1 VKVARLYAPG
11 DLRVEDLPVPQAGP
25 GDLVIRVRTCS
36 TCGTDA
42 KIFRFG
48 HHHIS
53 LPRVLGH
60 EVAGE
65 ITEVGPEGQDGEGQ
79 EGDSQDGDSQDGD
92 SWSVG
97 DRVQIIA
104 AIPDGVCFFCRR
116 GQHTVCEDLESIG
129 YQYDGG
135 FAEFMRVPAKV
146 LAVDGVNKV
155 PEHVP
160 FEEASLTEPLACVLN
175 GQELAEVGEGDVV
188 VILGAGPIGCLHVRL
203 ARARG
208 ATTVVLVDVNQ
219 GRLDLAAGAEPDVSI
234 DSTKDDPIDA
244 VRKMTDGRGADVV
257 ITATGV
263 GQAQEQA
270 LEMAAPRGR
279 ISLFGGLPKD
289 DSTIRF
295 DSNLVHYGELSVFGA
310 YGSAPRH
317 NREALSLIAG
327 GKVRVDD
334 LITHRMP
341 LADVHRAIETVISGE
356 GLKVVIEP

>member
-1 VKVARLYAPG
+1 MKVARLYTPG
-11 DLRVEDLPVPQAGP
+11 DLRIEDADVPEAGP

-65 ITEVGPEGQDGEGQ
+65 VTEVGSEVGVQGGHR
-79 EGDSQDGDSQDGD
+79 
-92 SWSVG
+92 WSPG

-135 FAEFMRVPAKV
+135 FAESMRVPAKV
-146 LAVDGVNKV
+146 LAVDGVNRI

-175 GQELAEVGEGDVV
+175 GQELAQVGEGDAVV
-188 VILGAGPIGCLHVRL
+188 VLGAGPIGCLHVRL

-208 ATTVVLVDVNQ
+208 ARMVVLIDVNQ
-219 GRLDLAAGAEPDVSI
+219 GRLDLAARAEPDAAI

-244 VRKMTDGRGADVV
+244 IKKLTDGRGADVV

-270 LEMAAPRGR
+270 LEMAALRGR
-279 ISLFGGLPKD
+279 ISLFGGLPRD
-289 DSTIRF
+289 DSVIRF
-295 DSNLVHYGELSVFGA
+295 DSNLVHYRELSVVGA

-317 NREALSLIAG
+317 NREALALIAD

-341 LADVHRAIETVISGE
+341 LTDVNRAIETVMSGE

>member
-11 DLRVEDLPVPQAGP
+11 DLRVEDAPVPAAGP

-65 ITEVGPEGQDGEGQ
+65 ISEVGPEVEA
-79 EGDSQDGDSQDGD
+79 
-92 SWSVG
+92 WSLG
-97 DRVQIIA
+97 DRVQVIA
-104 AIPDGVCFFCRR
+104 AIPCGVCHYCRR

-135 FAEFMRVPAKV
+135 FAEFMRVPRKV
-146 LAVDGVNKV
+146 LAVDGVNRV
-155 PEHVP
+155 PDHVP
-160 FEEASLTEPLACVLN
+160 FEQASLTEPLACVLN
-175 GQELAEVGEGDVV
+175 GQELAQVGEGDAVV
-188 VILGAGPIGCLHVRL
+188 VLGAGPIGCLHVRL

-208 ATTVVLVDVNQ
+208 AKTVVIVDVNQ
-219 GRLDLAAGAEPDVSI
+219 GRLDLAARAEPDAMI
-234 DSTKDDPIDA
+234 DSTKEDPIDA
-244 VRKMTDGRGADVV
+244 VRKLTDGRGADVV
-257 ITATGV
+257 ITATGA

-270 LEMAAPRGR
+270 LEMTAPRGR
-279 ISLFGGLPKD
+279 VSLFGGLPKD
-289 DSTIRF
+289 DSIIRF
-295 DSNLVHYGELSVFGA
+295 DSNLVHYGEISVFGA

-317 NREALSLIAG
+317 NREALSLIADG
-327 GKVRVDD
+327 SVRVDD
-334 LITHRMP
+334 LITHRMA
-341 LADVHRAIETVISGE
+341 LADVDRAIETVISGE

>member
-1 VKVARLYAPG
+1 MKVARLYAPG
-11 DLRVEDLPVPQAGP
+11 DLRIEDAPVPEAGP

-65 ITEVGPEGQDGEGQ
+65 VTEVGPGVED
-79 EGDSQDGDSQDGD
+79 
-92 SWSVG
+92 WSVG
-97 DRVQIIA
+97 DRVQVIA
-104 AIPDGVCFFCRR
+104 AIPCGVCHFCRR
-116 GQHTVCEDLESIG
+116 GQHTVCEELESIG

-135 FAEFMRVPAKV
+135 FAEFMRVPRKV
-146 LAVDGVNKV
+146 LDVDGVNRV

-160 FEEASLTEPLACVLN
+160 FEQASLTEPLACVLN
-175 GQELAEVGEGDVV
+175 GQELAQVGEGDVV
-188 VILGAGPIGCLHVRL
+188 VVLGAGPIGCLHVRL

-208 ATTVVLVDVNQ
+208 ARLVVIADVNQ
-219 GRLDLAAGAEPDVSI
+219 ARLDLAARAEPDAAI
-234 DSTKDDPIDA
+234 DSTKDDPIDGI
-244 VRKMTDGRGADVV
+244 RKMTDGRGADVV
-257 ITATGV
+257 ITATGA

-270 LEMAAPRGR
+270 LEMTAPRGR

-317 NREALSLIAG
+317 NREALSLIADG
-327 GKVRVDD
+327 RVRVDD

-341 LADVHRAIETVISGE
+341 LADVDRAIETVISGD

>member
-11 DLRVEDLPVPQAGP
+11 DLRVEDLPVPEAGP

-65 ITEVGPEGQDGEGQ
+65 ITEVAPGVE
-79 EGDSQDGDSQDGD
+79 

-175 GQELAEVGEGDVV
+175 GQELAQVGEEDVV
-188 VILGAGPIGCLHVRL
+188 VVLGAGPIGCLHVRL

-208 ATTVVLVDVNQ
+208 ANTVVLVDVNRA
-219 GRLDLAAGAEPDVSI
+219 RLDLAARAEPDAAI
-234 DSTKDDPIDA
+234 DSSKDDPIDA

-270 LEMAAPRGR
+270 LEMTAPRGR

-295 DSNLVHYGELSVFGA
+295 DSNLVHYRELSVFGA

-317 NREALSLIAG
+317 NREALSLIANG
-327 GKVRVDD
+327 GVRIDD

-341 LADVHRAIETVISGE
+341 LADVHRAIETVMSGE

>member
-1 VKVARLYAPG
+1 MKVARLYAPE
-11 DLRVEDLPVPQAGP
+11 DLRVEDLPVPEAGP

-65 ITEVGPEGQDGEGQ
+65 VTEVGSGV
-79 EGDSQDGDSQDGD
+79 GD
-92 SWSVG
+92 WSEG

-104 AIPDGVCFFCRR
+104 AIPCGVCHYCRK

-146 LAVDGVNKV
+146 LAVDGVNRI

-175 GQELAEVGEGDVV
+175 GQELAQVGEGDAV

-208 ATTVVLVDVNQ
+208 AKTVVLVDVNQ
-219 GRLDLAAGAEPDVSI
+219 GRLDLAARAEPDAAI

-244 VRKMTDGRGADVV
+244 IRKMTDGRGADVV

-270 LEMAAPRGR
+270 LEMTAPRGR

-289 DSTIRF
+289 NSTIRF
-295 DSNLVHYGELSVFGA
+295 DSNLVHYGEISVFGA

-317 NREALSLIAG
+317 NREALSLIADG
-327 GKVRVDD
+327 RVRVDD

-341 LADVHRAIETVISGE
+341 LADVHKAIETVISGD

>member
-1 VKVARLYAPG
+1 VNAARLYAPE
-11 DLRVEDLPVPQAGP
+11 DLRVEDLPVPQAGR
-25 GDLVIRVRTCS
+25 GELVIRVRTCS

-65 ITEVGPEGQDGEGQ
+65 IMEVGPEVEGW
-79 EGDSQDGDSQDGD
+79 SQ
-92 SWSVG
+92 G
-97 DRVQIIA
+97 DRVQVIA
-104 AIPDGVCFFCRR
+104 AIPDGDCYFCRR
-116 GQHTVCEDLESIG
+116 GQQTVCEDLESIG

-135 FAEFMRVPAKV
+135 FAEFMRVPRKV
-146 LAVDGVNKV
+146 LAVDGVNRI

-160 FEEASLTEPLACVLN
+160 FGEASLTEPLACVLN
-175 GQELAEVGEGDVV
+175 GQELAQVGEGDAV

-208 ATTVVLVDVNQ
+208 ASTVVLVDVNQ
-219 GRLDLAAGAEPDVSI
+219 GRLDLAARAEPDAMI
-234 DSTKDDPIDA
+234 DSIKDDPIEA
-244 VRKMTDGRGADVV
+244 IRKMTDGRGADVV

-289 DSTIRF
+289 NSTIRF
-295 DSNLVHYGELSVFGA
+295 DSNLVHYGEISVFGA

-317 NREALSLIAG
+317 NREALSLIADE
-327 GKVRVDD
+327 KVRVDD

-341 LADVHRAIETVISGE
+341 LADVRKAIETVISGE

>member
-11 DLRVEDLPVPQAGP
+11 DLRVEEAEVPEAGP
-25 GDLVIRVRTCS
+25 GGLVIRVRTCS

-65 ITEVGPEGQDGEGQ
+65 IAEVGSEIHG
-79 EGDSQDGDSQDGD
+79 
-92 SWSVG
+92 WSIG

-104 AIPDGVCFFCRR
+104 AIPCGVCHYCRR
-116 GQHTVCEDLESIG
+116 GQETVCEDLESIG

-135 FAEFMRVPAKV
+135 FAEFMWVPPKV
-146 LAVDGVNKV
+146 LQRDGVNRI
-155 PEHVP
+155 PDHVP
-160 FEEASLTEPLACVLN
+160 FEAASLTEPLACVLN
-175 GQELAEVGEGDVV
+175 GQEIAQVGRGDVV
-188 VILGAGPIGCLHVRL
+188 AVLGAGPIGCLHVRL

-208 ATTVVLVDVNQ
+208 ARTVVLADINQ
-219 GRLDLAAGAEPDVSI
+219 DRLDLAARAEPDAAI
-234 DSTKDDPIDA
+234 DSSKDDPIDA
-244 VRKMTDGRGADVV
+244 VRKLTDGRGADVV

-270 LEMAAPRGR
+270 LEMTAPRGR

-289 DSTIRF
+289 NSVIRF
-295 DSNLVHYGELSVFGA
+295 DSNLVHYRELSVFGA
-310 YGSAPRH
+310 YGSAPPH
-317 NREALSLIAG
+317 NRDALSLIANG
-327 GKVRVDD
+327 GVRVDD

-341 LADVHRAIETVISGE
+341 LADVLGAIETVRVGG

>member
-11 DLRVEDLPVPQAGP
+11 DLRVEELPAPEAGP
-25 GDLVIRVRTCS
+25 GDVVIRVRTCS

-65 ITEVGPEGQDGEGQ
+65 ITEVGPAVEGL
-79 EGDSQDGDSQDGD
+79 SI
-92 SWSVG
+92 G

-116 GQHTVCEDLESIG
+116 GEHTVCEDLESIG

-135 FAEFMRVPAKV
+135 FAESMRVPAKV
-146 LAVDGVNKV
+146 LAVDGVNRIPK
-155 PEHVP
+155 HVA

-175 GQELAEVGEGDVV
+175 GQELAQVGQGDIVV
-188 VILGAGPIGCLHVRL
+188 VLGAGPIGCLHVRL

-208 ATTVVLVDVNQ
+208 ARTVMLVDVNQ
-219 GRLDLAAGAEPDVSI
+219 GRLDLAARAEPDASI
-234 DSTKDDPIDA
+234 DGSKDDPIDA
-244 VRKMTDGRGADVV
+244 VRKLTDGRGADVV

-263 GQAQEQA
+263 GVAQEQA
-270 LEMAAPRGR
+270 LEMAALRGR
-279 ISLFGGLPKD
+279 ISLFGGLPRD
-289 DSTIRF
+289 DSVIRF
-295 DSNLVHYGELSVFGA
+295 DSNLVHYRELSVFGA

-317 NREALSLIAG
+317 NREALRLIADG
-327 GKVRVDD
+327 GVRVDD
-334 LITHRMP
+334 LITHRMS
-341 LADVHRAIETVISGE
+341 LADVRRAIETVISGE

>member
-1 VKVARLYAPG
+1 VKVGRLHAPG
-11 DLRVEDLPVPQAGP
+11 DLRVEDAPVPEAGP
-25 GDLVIRVRTCS
+25 GDLVIAVRTCS

-65 ITEVGPEGQDGEGQ
+65 VTEVGSGVGG
-79 EGDSQDGDSQDGD
+79 
-92 SWSVG
+92 WSAG

-104 AIPDGVCFFCRR
+104 AIPCGVCQSCRK

-135 FAEFMRVPAKV
+135 FAEFMRVPRKV
-146 LAVDGVNKV
+146 LTVGGVNRI

-175 GQELAEVGEGDVV
+175 GQELAQVGEGDAVV
-188 VILGAGPIGCLHVRL
+188 VLGAGPIGCLHVRL

-208 ATTVVLVDVNQ
+208 AKTVAIVDVNQ
-219 GRLDLAAGAEPDVSI
+219 SRLDLAARAEPDAAI
-234 DSTKDDPIDA
+234 DGSKDDPIDA
-244 VRKMTDGRGADVV
+244 VRKLTDGRGADVV

-270 LEMAAPRGR
+270 LEMAALRGR

-295 DSNLVHYGELSVFGA
+295 DSNLVHYREISVFGA

-317 NREALSLIAG
+317 NREALSLIG
-327 GKVRVDD
+327 DGRVRVDD

-341 LADVHRAIETVISGE
+341 LADVDRAIETVISGE

>member
-11 DLRVEDLPVPQAGP
+11 DLRVEDLPVPEAGP

-65 ITEVGPEGQDGEGQ
+65 ITEVGSGVGG
-79 EGDSQDGDSQDGD
+79 
-92 SWSVG
+92 WSVG

-104 AIPDGVCFFCRR
+104 AIPCGVCHYCRK

-146 LAVDGVNKV
+146 LSVDGVNRI

-175 GQELAEVGEGDVV
+175 GQELAQVGEGDVV

-208 ATTVVLVDVNQ
+208 AKTVVLIDVNQ
-219 GRLDLAAGAEPDVSI
+219 GRLDLAARAEPDAAI

-244 VRKMTDGRGADVV
+244 VRKLTEGRGADVV

-270 LEMAAPRGR
+270 LEMTASRGR

-289 DSTIRF
+289 NSTIRF
-295 DSNLVHYGELSVFGA
+295 DSNLVHYGEISVFGA

-317 NREALSLIAG
+317 NREALSLIAD

-341 LADVHRAIETVISGE
+341 LADVHRAIETVISGD

>member
-1 VKVARLYAPG
+1 MKVARLYAPG
-11 DLRVEDLPVPQAGP
+11 DLRIEGAPVPEAGP
-25 GDLVIRVRTCS
+25 GGLVIRVRTCS

-65 ITEVGPEGQDGEGQ
+65 IAEVGPGVHG
-79 EGDSQDGDSQDGD
+79 
-92 SWSVG
+92 WTVG
-97 DRVQIIA
+97 DRVQVIA
-104 AIPDGVCFFCRR
+104 AIPCGVCHYCIR
-116 GQHTVCEDLESIG
+116 GQETVCEDLESIG

-135 FAEFMRVPAKV
+135 FAEYMRVPLKV
-146 LAVDGVNKV
+146 LERDGVNRI
-155 PEHVP
+155 PDHVP
-160 FEEASLTEPLACVLN
+160 FEAASLTEPLACVLN
-175 GQELAEVGEGDVV
+175 GQEIAQVGRGDAVAV
-188 VILGAGPIGCLHVRL
+188 LGAGPIGCLHVRL

-208 ATTVVLVDVNQ
+208 ARTVMLADINQ
-219 GRLDLAAGAEPDVSI
+219 DRLDLAARAEPDAAI
-234 DSTKDDPIDA
+234 DSSKDDPIDA
-244 VRKMTDGRGADVV
+244 VRKLTDGRGADVV

-270 LEMAAPRGR
+270 LEMTASRGR
-279 ISLFGGLPKD
+279 ISLFGGLPKE

-295 DSNLVHYGELSVFGA
+295 DSNLVHYREISVFGA

-317 NREALSLIAG
+317 NREALSLIADG
-327 GKVRVDD
+327 GVRVDD

-341 LADVHRAIETVISGE
+341 LADVLGAIETVRTGG

>member
-1 VKVARLYAPG
+1 MKVARLHAPG
-11 DLRVEDLPVPQAGP
+11 DLRVEDAPVPQAGT

-65 ITEVGPEGQDGEGQ
+65 ITDVGSGVEG
-79 EGDSQDGDSQDGD
+79 
-92 SWSVG
+92 WSEG
-97 DRVQIIA
+97 DRVQVIA

-116 GQHTVCEDLESIG
+116 SHYTVCEDLESIG

-146 LAVDGVNKV
+146 LAVDGVHRI
-155 PEHVP
+155 PDHVP
-160 FEEASLTEPLACVLN
+160 FEEASITEPLACVLN
-175 GQELAEVGEGDVV
+175 GQELARVGDGDAVAV
-188 VILGAGPIGCLHVRL
+188 LGAGPIGCLHVRL

-208 ATTVVLVDVNQ
+208 ASTVMLVDVNQ
-219 GRLDLAAGAEPDVSI
+219 ARLDLAGRAEPDAVI
-234 DSTKDDPIDA
+234 DSTKEDPVDA
-244 VRKMTDGRGADVV
+244 VRKLTDGRGADVI

-270 LEMAAPRGR
+270 LEMAALRGR

-295 DSNLVHYGELSVFGA
+295 DSNLVHYRELSVFGA

-317 NREALSLIAG
+317 NREALSLIAAG
-327 GKVRVDD
+327 RVRVDD

-341 LADVHRAIETVISGE
+341 LADVNRAIETVISGE

>member
-1 VKVARLYAPG
+1 VKVARLHAPG
-11 DLRVEDLPVPQAGP
+11 DLRVEDAPVPEAGP
-25 GDLVIRVRTCS
+25 GDLVIRVRSCS

-65 ITEVGPEGQDGEGQ
+65 VTEVGPGIEG
-79 EGDSQDGDSQDGD
+79 
-92 SWSVG
+92 WSAG

-104 AIPDGVCFFCRR
+104 AIPDGVCYFCRR
-116 GQHTVCEDLESIG
+116 GQQTVCEDLESIG

-135 FAEFMRVPAKV
+135 FAEFMRVPRKV
-146 LAVDGVNKV
+146 LDVDGVNRI

-160 FEEASLTEPLACVLN
+160 FESASLTEPLACVLN
-175 GQELAEVGEGDVV
+175 GQELAHVADGDTVV
-188 VILGAGPIGCLHVRL
+188 VLGAGPIGCLHVRL

-208 ATTVVLVDVNQ
+208 ARTVVLVDVNQ
-219 GRLDLAAGAEPDVSI
+219 GRLDLAARAEPDAAI
-234 DSTKDDPIDA
+234 DGSKDDPIDA
-244 VRKMTDGRGADVV
+244 VRKLTDGRGADVV

-263 GQAQEQA
+263 GVAQEQA
-270 LEMAAPRGR
+270 LEMAALRGR
-279 ISLFGGLPKD
+279 ISLFGGLPRD
-289 DSTIRF
+289 DSIIRF
-295 DSNLVHYGELSVFGA
+295 DSNLVHYRELSVFGA

-317 NREALSLIAG
+317 NREALALIAEG
-327 GKVRVDD
+327 GVRVDD

-341 LADVHRAIETVISGE
+341 LDDVHRAIETVMSGE

>member
-11 DLRVEDLPVPQAGP
+11 DLRVEDADISQAAP
-25 GDLVIRVRTCS
+25 GELVIRVRTCS

-65 ITEVGPEGQDGEGQ
+65 ITEVGSGVGG
-79 EGDSQDGDSQDGD
+79 
-92 SWSVG
+92 WSEG

-104 AIPDGVCFFCRR
+104 AIPDGVCHFCRR

-146 LAVDGVNKV
+146 LAVDGVNCI

-175 GQELAEVGEGDVV
+175 GQEIAQVGEGDAVV
-188 VILGAGPIGCLHVRL
+188 VLGAGPIGCLHVRL

-208 ATTVVLVDVNQ
+208 ARTVVLADVNQ
-219 GRLDLAAGAEPDVSI
+219 GRLDLAARAEPDAAI
-234 DSTKDDPIDA
+234 DSSKDDPIDA

-257 ITATGV
+257 ITATGA

-270 LEMAAPRGR
+270 LEMTAPRGR
-279 ISLFGGLPKD
+279 ISLFGGLPRD

-295 DSNLVHYGELSVFGA
+295 DSNLVHYRELSVFGA

-317 NREALSLIAG
+317 NREALSLIG
-327 GKVRVDD
+327 DDKVRVDD

-341 LADVHRAIETVISGE
+341 LADVHRAIETVISGD

>member
-1 VKVARLYAPG
+1 MKVARLYAPG
-11 DLRVEDLPVPQAGP
+11 DLRIEDAPVPEAGP

-65 ITEVGPEGQDGEGQ
+65 VTEVGPGVED
-79 EGDSQDGDSQDGD
+79 
-92 SWSVG
+92 WSVE
-97 DRVQIIA
+97 DRVQVIA
-104 AIPDGVCFFCRR
+104 AVPCGVCHFCRR
-116 GQHTVCEDLESIG
+116 GQHTVCEELESIG

-135 FAEFMRVPAKV
+135 FAEFMRVPRKV
-146 LAVDGVNKV
+146 LDVDGVNRV

-160 FEEASLTEPLACVLN
+160 FEQASLTEPLACVLN
-175 GQELAEVGEGDVV
+175 GQELAQVGEGDAVV
-188 VILGAGPIGCLHVRL
+188 VLGAGPIGCLHVRL

-208 ATTVVLVDVNQ
+208 ARLVVIADVNQ
-219 GRLDLAAGAEPDVSI
+219 ARLDLAARAEPDAAI
-234 DSTKDDPIDA
+234 DSTKDDPIDGI
-244 VRKMTDGRGADVV
+244 RKMTDGRGADVV
-257 ITATGV
+257 ITATGA

-270 LEMAAPRGR
+270 LEMTAPRGR

-317 NREALSLIAG
+317 NREALSLIADG
-327 GKVRVDD
+327 RVRVDD

-341 LADVHRAIETVISGE
+341 LADVDRAIETVISGD

>member
-79 EGDSQDGDSQDGD
+79 DGDSQDGD

-146 LAVDGVNKV
+146 LAVDGVNEV

-175 GQELAEVGEGDVV
+175 GQELAQVGEGDFV

-208 ATTVVLVDVNQ
+208 ASTVVLVDVNQ
-219 GRLDLAAGAEPDVSI
+219 GRLGLAARAEPDVSI
-234 DSTKDDPIDA
+234 DSTKDDPIDG

-279 ISLFGGLPKD
+279 VSLFGACPRTTRRSASTPTSCTTASSPCSARTGPHLGTTGRHSRSSPTARCA
-289 DSTIRF
+289 STI
-295 DSNLVHYGELSVFGA
+295 
-310 YGSAPRH
+310 
-317 NREALSLIAG
+317 
-327 GKVRVDD
+327 
-334 LITHRMP
+334 
-341 LADVHRAIETVISGE
+341 
-356 GLKVVIEP
+356 

>member
-1 VKVARLYAPG
+1 MNVARLHAPG
-11 DLRVEDLPVPQAGP
+11 DLRIEDAPVPEAGR
-25 GDLVIRVRTCS
+25 GELVIRVRTCS

-65 ITEVGPEGQDGEGQ
+65 ITDVGSEVEG
-79 EGDSQDGDSQDGD
+79 
-92 SWSVG
+92 WSLG
-97 DRVQIIA
+97 DRVQVIA
-104 AIPDGVCFFCRR
+104 AIPCGVCHYCRR

-135 FAEFMRVPAKV
+135 FAEFMRVPRKV
-146 LAVDGVNKV
+146 LAVDGVNRI
-155 PEHVP
+155 PEHVR
-160 FEEASLTEPLACVLN
+160 FESASLTEPLACVLN
-175 GQELAEVGEGDVV
+175 GQELANVGEGDAVV
-188 VILGAGPIGCLHVRL
+188 VLGAGPIGCLHVRL

-208 ATTVVLVDVNQ
+208 ATTVMLVDVNQ
-219 GRLDLAAGAEPDVSI
+219 ARLDLAARAEPDATI

-244 VRKMTDGRGADVV
+244 VRKMTNGRGADVV

-270 LEMAAPRGR
+270 LEMTAPRGR

-295 DSNLVHYGELSVFGA
+295 DSNLVHYRELSVFGA
-310 YGSAPRH
+310 YGSTPRH
-317 NREALSLIAG
+317 NREALSLIADG
-327 GKVRVDD
+327 RVRVDD

-341 LADVHRAIETVISGE
+341 LADVNRAIETVMSGE

>member
-1 VKVARLYAPG
+1 MNVARLYAPG
-11 DLRVEDLPVPQAGP
+11 DLRVEDAPVPEAGP

-65 ITEVGPEGQDGEGQ
+65 VTTVGSGVSD
-79 EGDSQDGDSQDGD
+79 
-92 SWSVG
+92 WSVG

-146 LAVDGVNKV
+146 LSVDGVNRV

-160 FEEASLTEPLACVLN
+160 FEQASLTEPLACVLN
-175 GQELAEVGEGDVV
+175 GQELARVGDGDSVV
-188 VILGAGPIGCLHVRL
+188 VLGAGPIGCLHVRL

-208 ATTVVLVDVNQ
+208 AKTVVLVDVNQ
-219 GRLDLAAGAEPDVSI
+219 GRLDLAARAEPDASI

-263 GQAQEQA
+263 GVAQEQA
-270 LEMAAPRGR
+270 LEMTAPRGR
-279 ISLFGGLPKD
+279 LSLFGGLPRD

-317 NREALSLIAG
+317 NREALSLIAD

-341 LADVHRAIETVISGE
+341 LADVNRAIETVMSGE